1 MKKRINHWASMVAL
15 SAICASAFWGCAQHT
30 AMSGAEVPRYEV
42 DPLWTKAMPDNWIY
56 GQVSSVAVD
65 GRDHV
70 YVLHRPRTLHA
81 DEKGR
86 TQNPPAN
93 RCCLAAPP
101 VVEYDANGN
110 VVRAWGGPAQNN
122 EPYDWPAQE
131 HGIHVD
137 AQGHVW
143 ISGNDAKDH
152 HLLKFTREGKFLLQ
166 IGKPGK
172 SEGSNS
178 PTQLGSPAAIES
190 DAAANEIYVGDGY
203 TNKRVIVFDATTGA
217 YKRHWGAY
225 GARPDDAKQPPYKP
239 GAAPSKQ
246 FGNPH
251 CVRRSRDGLIY
262 VCDRPNNRIQV
273 FEGSGKFLRNDAR
286 TPVMVAAGAGRKD
299 ADDFARVFVLG
310 GHRHTEYPAT
320 KNRHTAAREQCQR
333 ALLSSE
339 KGHGLRERGFSA
351 PASPQHKPL
360 HPPPKPRLGGVE
372 ITFGVNRDVMQV
384 AELARLATGAPE
396 GAELAAILACEDVN
410 LGIRTVGHHQKA
422 LRGIA

>member
-1 MKKRINHWASMVAL
+1 MKMHLHQWAGVIAL
-15 SAICASAFWGCAQHT
+15 ITVTSTAFWGCAQHST
-30 AMSGAEVPRYEV
+30 VGDPAVPRYEV

-65 GRDHV
+65 ERDHV

-86 TQNPPAN
+86 TQNPPTN

-101 VVEYDANGN
+101 VVEYDSNGN

-122 EPYDWPAQE
+122 EGYDWPAQE

-137 AQGHVW
+137 AQGNVW
-143 ISGNDAKDH
+143 ISGNHAKDH

-178 PTQLGSPAAIES
+178 PSQLGSPAAIES

-225 GARPDDAKQPPYKP
+225 GEKPVDGPLAKYDPK
-239 GAAPSKQ
+239 AVVSRSFA
-246 FGNPH
+246 NPVH
-251 CVRRSRDGLIY
+251 CVRLSNDGLVY
-262 VCDRPNNRIQV
+262 VCDRVNNRIQV
-273 FEGSGKFLRNDAR
+273 FK
-286 TPVMVAAGAGRKD
+286 KD
-299 ADDFARVFVLG
+299 GTYVKEFRVS
-310 GHRHTEYPAT
+310 T
-320 KNRHTAAREQCQR
+320 
-333 ALLSSE
+333 
-339 KGHGLRERGFSA
+339 
-351 PASPQHKPL
+351 
-360 HPPPKPRLGGVE
+360 
-372 ITFGVNRDVMQV
+372 
-384 AELARLATGAPE
+384 
-396 GAELAAILACEDVN
+396 
-410 LGIRTVGHHQKA
+410 
-422 LRGIA
+422 